1 MKSKTI
7 LPALLICA
15 LAAAAFCACLTGC
28 SDGVS
33 ETTTHQTDETSSSE
47 NEPEPSEEGMYDT
60 TAVANAYISGDT
72 SGLSEYD
79 LAIYNAAAEALNT
92 FYTDGMSAY
101 DAVLAAHDYVVTHVT
116 YDLGELALIG
126 SRAEESDSPYGAL
139 IDGKAICSGYT
150 TTFKLFMD
158 MIGVECITVD
168 GSALDEVHAWN
179 MVNIDGK
186 WYHVDCTW
194 DDYTPDYEGRPAAH
208 IYFLVTDEVMRR
220 EHVWDEDTTPSADSD
235 DLNYYVNNGLYVT
248 SVSQASEIIAREVAH
263 HATEVELMLNK
274 ELNAGGI
281 PLSYPEGVGG
291 YSYWLNEFE
300 SYNVVI
306 YHVLWE

>member
-92 FYTDGMSAY
+92 FYTDGMS
-101 DAVLAAHDYVVTHVT
+101 
-116 YDLGELALIG
+116 
-126 SRAEESDSPYGAL
+126 SPH
-139 IDGKAICSGYT
+139 T
-150 TTFKLFMD
+150 TTLSRM
-158 MIGVECITVD
+158 
-168 GSALDEVHAWN
+168 L
-179 MVNIDGK
+179 
-186 WYHVDCTW
+186 
-194 DDYTPDYEGRPAAH
+194 P
-208 IYFLVTDEVMRR
+208 
-220 EHVWDEDTTPSADSD
+220 TT
-235 DLNYYVNNGLYVT
+235 
-248 SVSQASEIIAREVAH
+248 
-263 HATEVELMLNK
+263 
-274 ELNAGGI
+274 
-281 PLSYPEGVGG
+281 
-291 YSYWLNEFE
+291 
-300 SYNVVI
+300 
-306 YHVLWE
+306 